1 MSDGWRWSGG
11 RPAGGRGIWPRS
23 ASRALSH
30 RLSTEQARRHRR
42 QRCRARPSAR
52 CGRRCMQH
60 RLLTPL
66 PKRLLIFHH
75 PRAHTPPSHMRPAA
89 SYVAACVLALPALA
103 AAFRPEVLLAQ
114 PGIAAA
120 PSTARRAASRITLLL
135 DPSLAADASAALV
148 PAAASPGLAPW
159 DAHTLST
166 LWPDMIHTTIYATV
180 GLMGAY
186 VTQVTPCQRAFP
198 LCSVAHLLRP
208 PSACRAA
215 GRGGLRP
222 ADGRRLRRPARA
234 HAPAAPAAALR
245 V

>member
-1 MSDGWRWSGG
+1 MDGAGAVVG
-11 RPAGGRGIWPRS
+11 RLVGAAYGRAALAGRCPTVCRPNRLGDTVVSAAEPGRV
-23 ASRALSH
+23 RAAADGACSIATS
-30 RLSTEQARRHRR
+30 RLSRNASSSFITRE
-42 QRCRARPSAR
+42 
-52 CGRRCMQH
+52 
-60 RLLTPL
+60 
-66 PKRLLIFHH
+66 
-75 PRAHTPPSHMRPAA
+75 HTPPSHMRPAA

-103 AAFRPEVLLAQ
+103 AAFRPEVLLAR

>member
-1 MSDGWRWSGG
+1 
-11 RPAGGRGIWPRS
+11 
-23 ASRALSH
+23 
-30 RLSTEQARRHRR
+30 
-42 QRCRARPSAR
+42 
-52 CGRRCMQH
+52 
-60 RLLTPL
+60 
-66 PKRLLIFHH
+66 
-75 PRAHTPPSHMRPAA
+75 MRPAA

-148 PAAASPGLAPW
+148 PAAVSPGLAPW

-186 VTQVTPCQRAFP
+186 VTQGAEAFDP
-198 LCSVAHLLRP
+198 QMDDDFDAQPERTRPPRPLRP
-208 PSACRAA
+208 SEFDDDDDLFR
-215 GRGGLRP
+215 
-222 ADGRRLRRPARA
+222 
-234 HAPAAPAAALR
+234 
-245 V
+245 